1 MAQTPSNQHPG
12 GARGAQPPV
21 GGGTFPRLL
30 RQLAQAQPTATA
42 MQEKRYGIWQPLTWQ
57 VYAERVADFAHG
69 LAALGVERGDIVA
82 VLGDNRPEWL
92 IAELAAQSIGA
103 AVVGIY
109 PTSIGEE
116 LLHILTLAQV
126 KVVVAEDQEQV
137 DKLIRLKDDYAGY
150 ATSQTLAA
158 ARSAAASATTAGAAG
173 ATGPQDAATAGTGG
187 LPAAYQMFADM
198 PPLLLETVIF
208 YDPHGLEQYVE
219 TYLRDF
225 TAVEAAGRAWGAE
238 HPGWLDQHVAAGTS
252 QDTAVI
258 CTTSGTTSRP
268 KLAELSHANLLA
280 MAEHLTA
287 IDPIDT
293 KDRYVSFLPFAWIGE
308 QMLAVACGL
317 SRGLTLSFPEDSSTQ
332 KADMREIGPDV
343 MFSPPRIWEGM
354 LSEVQVRIDEAGWLK
369 RKVFGWGYSI
379 GDKVAERKI
388 HGKGAGGLGLAHF
401 VADQLALRP
410 VRDQLGLARTGHA
423 YTGGAPLGPDV
434 FRFFHAIGVNLKQ
447 IYGQTEICGIAVVHR
462 DDDIAFNTVGTP
474 IAGTDIVIADNGE
487 ILLRS
492 ASVFKG
498 YHRNP
503 AATAET
509 VDADGWLHTGDAGYL
524 DERGHLVVID
534 RQKDVLTTADGT
546 RFSSAFIENKLKFS
560 PYVEEAVTFAP
571 PEAAGGQTD
580 HPGQGMTAIITIDP
594 LTTGSWAEHERLS
607 YTTYTDLA
615 AKREVQDLVAEEVTR
630 ANDDLPESIRVTR
643 FVLLHKQFDPDD
655 DEITR
660 TRKVRRNVIQDRYAA
675 IIDALARGD
684 ERVGIT
690 TTVTYQDGSKV
701 DRTIDLPIV
710 DLTTFR
716 VPEGRG
722 RRPVWSGRR

>member
-1 MAQTPSNQHPG
+1 MAQHQTSP
-12 GARGAQPPV
+12 AAAA
-21 GGGTFPRLL
+21 TFPRLL
-30 RQLAQAQPTATA
+30 RGLAAAQPQRPA
-42 MQEKRYGIWQPLTWQ
+42 MQEKRYGIWAPMSWSL
-57 VYAERVADFAHG
+57 YAARVADFAHG
-69 LAALGVERGDIVA
+69 LAALGVTRGQIVA

-92 IAELAAQSIGA
+92 IAELAAQSVGA

-116 LLHILTLAQV
+116 LLHILALARV
-126 KVVVAEDQEQV
+126 TVVVAEDQEQV
-137 DKLIRLKDDYAGY
+137 DKLIRLKEDYAAYRANPSGG
-150 ATSQTLAA
+150 
-158 ARSAAASATTAGAAG
+158 TAG
-173 ATGPQDAATAGTGG
+173 PD
-187 LPAAYQMFADM
+187 PAYQMYTDM
-198 PPLLLETVIF
+198 PPLLLETVIY
-208 YDPHGLEQYVE
+208 YDPHGLEQY
-219 TYLRDF
+219 TDSYLLDF
-225 TAVEAAGRAWGAE
+225 TEVEAKGNAWGRE
-238 HPGWLDQHVAAGTS
+238 HPGWLEEQVAAGTS
-252 QDTAVI
+252 EDIAVI

-280 MAEHLTA
+280 MADHLTT

-317 SRGLTLSFPEDSSTQ
+317 SKGLTLSFPEDSSTQ

-369 RKVFGWGYSI
+369 RKVFGWGYDI

-388 HGKGAGGLGLAHF
+388 HGQGAGGLAPLHWI
-401 VADQLALRP
+401 ADQVALRP
-410 VRDQLGLARTGHA
+410 VRDQLGLARNGHA

-474 IAGTDIVIADNGE
+474 IAGTEIQIADNGE

-503 AATAET
+503 AATAEA
-509 VDADGWLHTGDAGYL
+509 VDAQGWLHTGDAGYL
-524 DERGHLVVID
+524 DDKGHLVVID
-534 RQKDVLTTADGT
+534 RAKDVLTTADGT

-571 PEAAGGQTD
+571 ASGHT
-580 HPGQGMTAIITIDP
+580 GMTAIITIDP
-594 LTTGSWAEHERLS
+594 MTTGSWAEHERLS

-615 AKREVQDLVAEEVTR
+615 AKPEVQDLVAEEVHR
-630 ANDDLPESIRVTR
+630 SNEDLPESIRVTR

-675 IIDALARGD
+675 IIAALARGD
-684 ERVGIT
+684 DRVAIT
-690 TTVTYQDGSKV
+690 TTVTYQDGTKI
-701 DRTIDLPIV
+701 DRNIDLRIY
-710 DLTTFR
+710 DLTSYR